1 MATTKQ
7 MQEELAR
14 IIEVTRNNVE
24 YESKRTKSPL
34 LQDVATTLNNVAEV
48 VRNISNDVEKLKQS
62 KQLEMNLKNE
72 AYFFLIEK
80 GLVDE
85 FREYV
90 ANNRNSENN
99 KEASLEPIIQRS
111 TWNNAKCFTWN
122 TNKPTK

>member
-7 MQEELAR
+7 MQEELAC

-24 YESKRTKSPL
+24 YESKRTKSTL
-34 LQDVATTLNNVAEV
+34 LQDVVTTLNNVAAV

-72 AYFFLIEK
+72 AYFFILEK

-90 ANNRNSENN
+90 ANTRNIENY
-99 KEASLEPIIQRS
+99 
-111 TWNNAKCFTWN
+111 TT
-122 TNKPTK
+122 TKQV